1 MSDNRQL
8 VPTTLEQL
16 DVPNIFV
23 AIDLEEPDTEGYGSL
38 PMRRIAGTFF
48 SKTKS
53 EVVLLAAGDNA
64 VVIIP
69 IQAITAVWWAPM
81 GYRP

>member
-1 MSDNRQL
+1 MSSNAPL
-8 VPTTLEQL
+8 VPTRLEDL

-23 AIDLEEPDTEGYGSL
+23 AIDYEAIVNHDFTKSTN
-38 PMRRIAGTFF
+38 RIVGTFV

-64 VVIIP
+64 EVIIP
-69 IQAITAVWWAPM
+69 IQAITAVWWAPA

>member
-1 MSDNRQL
+1 MSSNAPL
-8 VPTTLEQL
+8 VPSRLEDL

-23 AIDLEEPDTEGYGSL
+23 AIDYEAIVNHDFTKATN
-38 PMRRIAGTFF
+38 RIVGTFV

-64 VVIIP
+64 EVIIP
-69 IQAITAVWWAPM
+69 IQAITAVWWAPT